1 MRRGRHDASLKRARG
16 VSLLEMLLVLAL
28 IALASALAAMAL
40 TGGLDGMRMRSSAKE
55 IAAQMRY
62 TRALAISTGKPQR
75 FAIDPAGHRWQ
86 APNRKPGRIAE
97 SLGVRFTGAREAQA
111 RAGEG
116 GILFFPDGASTGGRV
131 QLQAKRAAWRIDV
144 GWLTGQVKLSQ
155 VEAEP

>member
-1 MRRGRHDASLKRARG
+1 MRPGRDDASLKRARG

-28 IALASALAAMAL
+28 IAIASTLAAMAL

-75 FAIDPAGHRWQ
+75 FAIDPEGHRWQ
-86 APNRKPGRIAE
+86 APNRKPGRIAD

-131 QLQAKRAAWRIDV
+131 QLQAKRVAWRIDV

>member
-1 MRRGRHDASLKRARG
+1 MRPGRDDASLKRARG

-28 IALASALAAMAL
+28 IAIASTLAAMAL

-75 FAIDPAGHRWQ
+75 FAIDPEGHFWQ
-86 APNRKPGRIAE
+86 APNRKPGRIAD